1 MEYQKVINLLGN
13 TPNQQTKFRTQNWV
27 EAIDGS
33 HGVYTFDSQIKFE
46 TSMIRSSLRDYSDIR
61 TYLLKES

>member
-1 MEYQKVINLLGN
+1 MEYQKVINFLGN
-13 TPNQQTKFRTQNWV
+13 TPNQPTKFRTQNWV

-33 HGVYTFDSQIKFE
+33 HGVYAFNSQIKFE

>member
-1 MEYQKVINLLGN
+1 MEYQNVINLLGN
-13 TPNQQTKFRTQNWV
+13 TPNQPTKFRTQNWV
-27 EAIDGS
+27 EAIDRS

-46 TSMIRSSLRDYSDIR
+46 TSMIRSSLPDYSDIR